1 MSTNNKLHSVN
12 DMIDELYGKEGTP
25 EREQFRQEAYDFC
38 VGQIISKA
46 RKEEKITQ
54 AQLAKM
60 LNVDRAYISRVERG
74 IISPSAST
82 FLRIID
88 ALGLQFE
95 ISKTVAVA

>member
-1 MSTNNKLHSVN
+1 MNTNDKLHSIN
-12 DMIDELYGKEGTP
+12 DMIDNLYGKEGTP
-25 EREQFRQEAYDFC
+25 EREQFRREAYDFC

-60 LNVDRAYISRVERG
+60 LNVDRAYISRIEKG

-88 ALGLQFE
+88 TLGLRFE
-95 ISKTVAVA
+95 ISKTIAIA

>member
-1 MSTNNKLHSVN
+1 MNTNNKLHSIN

-25 EREQFRQEAYDFC
+25 EREQFRREAYDFC

-54 AQLAKM
+54 ARLAEM
-60 LNVDRAYISRVERG
+60 LNVDRAYISRIENG
-74 IISPSAST
+74 TISPSAST

-88 ALGLQFE
+88 TLGLRFE
-95 ISKTVAVA
+95 ISKTIAFT